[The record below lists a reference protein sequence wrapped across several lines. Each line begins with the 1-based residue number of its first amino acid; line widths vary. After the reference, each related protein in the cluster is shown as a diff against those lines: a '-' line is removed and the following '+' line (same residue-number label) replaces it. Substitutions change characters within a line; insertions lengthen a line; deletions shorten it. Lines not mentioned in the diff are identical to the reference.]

1 MSRRL
6 LIVCP
11 GRGSYT
17 RECLGSLQ
25 GRQIQGRQSAGLEAA
40 DRLRA
45 SLGRPGPS
53 ELDRA
58 PSYQSALHV
67 AGENASI
74 LTAAATLAD
83 VDDLPTGQTV
93 AVIGN
98 SMGWY
103 TALAVAGAL
112 PLVEALGLIEAMG
125 QYQAGNVIG
134 GQIVYPLVDEA
145 WRPWPSPE
153 LDRALAEVPGLYWS
167 IRLGGQAVIGGS
179 EAALTEAQRRLPPRR
194 AGEREAPFRLPLHSA
209 FHTPLMAA
217 TAARAQA
224 ESGGLGWRAP
234 LIPMVDGRGAIYR
247 PRHADPARIR
257 GWTLGAQVTDAYDF
271 ALSLRVA
278 LREYA
283 PTHVV
288 LPGPGGSLGGA
299 IGQVIVAEGW
309 QGLRSRE
316 AFAARQ
322 REDPV
327 LISMG
332 RPEQRARLIG

>member
-17 RECLGSLQ
+17 RDCLGSLQ
-25 GRQIQGRQSAGLEAA
+25 GRPSAGLAAA

-45 SLGRPGPS
+45 GLGRPTPS

-58 PSYQSALHV
+58 ANYQSSLHV

-83 VDDLPTGQTV
+83 VDELPTGEIV

-103 TALAVAGAL
+103 TALAAAGAL
-112 PLVEALGLIEAMG
+112 PLEEALRLIETMG

-153 LDRALAEVPGLYWS
+153 LERALIEVPGLYWS
-167 IRLGGQAVIGGS
+167 IRLGGQAVIGGT
-179 EAALTEAQRRLPPRR
+179 EAALAEVQRRLPPRK

-217 TAARAQA
+217 TAARAQQ
-224 ESGGLGWRAP
+224 ELGGLGWRAP
-234 LIPMVDGRGAIYR
+234 TIPMIDGRGAIYR
-247 PRHADPARIR
+247 PRHADPAKIR

-271 ALSLRVA
+271 TLSLRVA

-299 IGQVIVAEGW
+299 IGQVILAEGW
-309 QGLRSRE
+309 QGIRSRE
-316 AFAARQ
+316 QFASRQ
-322 REDPV
+322 KEDPV
-327 LISMG
+327 LISMS
-332 RPEQRARLIG
+332 RPEQKGRIVG